1 MAPLVLRKGVRTL
14 GLGLLLPALGFF
26 SRQVL
31 SAGEFPQGAGG
42 VKFKTIEEEG
52 RCEKCGRIKPDVE
65 KIKIAWI
72 IRQQDWQDGEDID
85 PKSPLGK
92 RITRWVKL
100 DTIYEEWCQSCRD
113 KELDEMI
120 PL

>member
-1 MAPLVLRKGVRTL
+1 MQEEIIEVRT
-14 GLGLLLPALGFF
+14 G
-26 SRQVL
+26 RKMYT
-31 SAGEFPQGAGG
+31 